1 MANDDQCKILGTLSI
16 DLSDD
21 DVLAAMKK
29 ISGYVD
35 ITPADFK
42 EIYGLAYRHALE
54 RLGQS
59 VTAENIMTKAV
70 ISVNPDA
77 ALTDTVKSMA
87 DNSISGLP
95 VIDTTQ
101 IVIGVV
107 SEKDFFRKMGAESK
121 GSFMGVVTECLSNK
135 GCLALPIRE
144 KTAGDIMTTP
154 AITARLSSTVSEL
167 SGILTDNQINRIP
180 IVNNEGKLLGI
191 VSRGDIVNSFCT
203 KVLSPV

>member
-1 MANDDQCKILGTLSI
+1 MANDDQCKILGTVSI

-21 DVLAAMKK
+21 DVLAAMKS
-29 ISGYVD
+29 IQGYVD

-42 EIYGLAYRHALE
+42 EIYGLAYSHALE

-59 VTAENIMTKAV
+59 VTAEDIMTKAV
-70 ISVNPDA
+70 ISVNPDT
-77 ALTDTVKSMA
+77 ALTDTARYMA

-95 VIDTTQ
+95 VIDSNQ
-101 IVIGVV
+101 IVIGVI
-107 SEKDFFRKMGAESK
+107 SEKDFFRKMGTENK

-154 AITARLSSTVSEL
+154 VITARLSSTVSEL
-167 SGILTDNQINRIP
+167 STILTDNQINRIP
-180 IVNNEGKLLGI
+180 IVNNKGQLLGI
-191 VSRGDIVNSFCT
+191 VSRGDMIDSFCT
-203 KVLSPV
+203 KVL